1 MLSSW
6 PDVGRGTAVADLG
19 AEHDVRWTCAHH
31 RRHDTASLPLWF
43 IEVTTNTH
51 FCCLNFELL
60 FFIFFHSSSLFFF
73 FFLVVVVED
82 AAPSRSTTLGYQ
94 FHSSLFSSWW
104 HSARLLYARQE
115 MSCWWMRAR
124 SSFDSPPA
132 LHEGVFFPALAHSL
146 WKICLVL
153 LDHRLPGTRVYYN
166 SVCCFP
172 RIAAAVGHP
181 AS

>member
-60 FFIFFHSSSLFFF
+60 FFIFFHSSSLFFSF
-73 FFLVVVVED
+73 FFWLLLLRTRLHH
-82 AAPSRSTTLGYQ
+82 ALRRLAINSTPLCFRRDGTRRGYCTPGRR
-94 FHSSLFSSWW
+94 WVAGGW
-104 HSARLLYARQE
+104 GRAARLI
-115 MSCWWMRAR
+115 
-124 SSFDSPPA
+124 PPQ
-132 LHEGVFFPALAHSL
+132 LCTKVFFFPLWRIRCEKFVSFFWIVDSLGLAF
-146 WKICLVL
+146 ITTPFV
-153 LDHRLPGTRVYYN
+153 V
-166 SVCCFP
+166 FP
-172 RIAAAVGHP
+172 V
-181 AS
+181 